1 MLRWTAAQIL
11 SGFALGKPLK
21 LTEWPSD
28 MDGKILPAQLKLREA
43 IVQGR
48 ITDIRGRLG
57 PPGLKERI
65 EELLRDSEFM
75 LLVTSYGTL
84 TVHPPHRRLKFIE
97 KYGIDLDN
105 WWREID
111 FDQDEGERAVSA
123 SLAPCQGQPD
133 RPHLRLVLGVR
144 SGETEAPVA
153 RAEEPESELT
163 KAKHTRWQRDR
174 VIAAMKEF
182 YSPHG
187 IRPNGVS
194 IKRLTD
200 RINRLS
206 EFKENQV
213 SEDTVRLADSEI
225 KAPLK
230 K

>member
-1 MLRWTAAQIL
+1 
-11 SGFALGKPLK
+11 LK
-21 LTEWPSD
+21 LTDWRDD
-28 MDGKILPAQLKLREA
+28 MDGQILPAQLKLREA

-57 PPGLKERI
+57 PPGSKERMPDD
-65 EELLRDSEFM
+65 LFSDSEFM
-75 LLVTSYGTL
+75 LLVTPYGTL
-84 TVHPPHRRLKFIE
+84 TIYPPHKLPKFME
-97 KYGIDLDN
+97 KYELNPDN

-133 RPHLRLVLGVR
+133 RSHLRLV
-144 SGETEAPVA
+144 SGAGSSETEAPA
-153 RAEEPESELT
+153 TRAEESESELT
-163 KAKHTRWQRDR
+163 KAEHTRWQRDR
-174 VIAAMKEF
+174 VIAVMKEF

-187 IRPNGVS
+187 IRPKGVS

-206 EFKENQV
+206 EFKENRV
-213 SEDTVRLADSEI
+213 SEDTVRLADFEI